1 MVGNMLQQFSKQKW
15 YKWAFYVNIILFFV
29 VVVSIY
35 FLVID
40 SINAGMN
47 LKGDPNKILNIALN
61 IARDIGFLVAALA
74 LIFFQFFRNMM
85 TIIRRSL

>member
-1 MVGNMLQQFSKQKW
+1 MVGNMFQQFSKQKW

-29 VVVSIY
+29 VIVSIY

-40 SINAGMN
+40 SINAGVHWN
-47 LKGDPNKILNIALN
+47 SDSNQILN
-61 IARDIGFLVAALA
+61 IARDIGFLIAALA